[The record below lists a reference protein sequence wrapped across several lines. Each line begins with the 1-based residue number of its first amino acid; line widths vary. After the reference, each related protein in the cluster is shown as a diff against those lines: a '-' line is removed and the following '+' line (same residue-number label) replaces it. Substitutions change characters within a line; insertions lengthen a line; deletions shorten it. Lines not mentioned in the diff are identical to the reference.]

1 MAKIHTQKLAVTRG
15 SLLAGKLQGNKADQL
30 PPSSAMVKNE
40 WKYTSNLPYAFMV
53 LIGAILLSL
62 YCTVLYFTLH
72 LQKKMGIIIG
82 QHNQSQYTITVM
94 AEFFHTEC
102 KQNMKIYSERQIL

>member
-15 SLLAGKLQGNKADQL
+15 SLLASKLQGNEADQS

-53 LIGAILLSL
+53 
-62 YCTVLYFTLH
+62 
-72 LQKKMGIIIG
+72 
-82 QHNQSQYTITVM
+82 
-94 AEFFHTEC
+94 
-102 KQNMKIYSERQIL
+102 